1 MRNVADRLVQAR
13 GEESRADVCAAI
25 GISGSA
31 LRMYETGQRVP
42 RDDIKIKLAEHYNT
56 DVQTLFY

>member
-1 MRNVADRLVQAR
+1 MLKVAERLVKAR
-13 GEESRADVCAAI
+13 GKESRANVCAAV

-56 DVQTLFY
+56 DVQALFY